1 MTASPV
7 ENILITGAQG
17 MIGSALQQYLSASG
31 YKVFSLDRRSTN
43 AHFHYVESTH
53 RVFLDPTVPL
63 SAVINLAGS
72 NIADGRWTPARKHL
86 LLSSRVELT
95 RALATATAALP
106 VKPSLFLSASAIGY
120 YGQTGSNSVNEF
132 SPPGTDFLAA
142 IATSWEAA
150 TAPAEL
156 AGINTIHM
164 RLGVV
169 LSKEG
174 GMLKKLL
181 LPFKLGLGG
190 RIGNGEQFL
199 SWISVDDVLAI
210 IAHLLEFNPASG
222 PLNLVAGQAV
232 TNADFSAQLAQTLN
246 RPCILPLP
254 AVIVKII
261 FGEMADAMLLGS
273 TRVQSVK
280 LDALGIR
287 LKYPALGEALQA
299 LLRG

>member
-1 MTASPV
+1 MKNV
-7 ENILITGAQG
+7 LITGAQG
-17 MIGSALQQYLSASG
+17 MIGSALHRYLAASG
-31 YKVFSLDRRSTN
+31 YKVFTLERRSTN
-43 AHFHYVESTH
+43 APFRYLESTH

-63 SAVINLAGS
+63 YAVINLAGP
-72 NIADGRWTPARKHL
+72 NIADGRWTPSRKHL

-95 RALATATAALP
+95 RALAIAMAALP

-120 YGQTGSNSVNEF
+120 YGQTGLSSVNES

-156 AGINTIHM
+156 AGINTIHL

-169 LSKEG
+169 LSKDG

-190 RIGNGEQFL
+190 RIGSGEQFL
-199 SWISVDDVLAI
+199 SWISINDVLAI
-210 IAHLLEFNPASG
+210 IAHLLESNPVSG
-222 PLNLVAGQAV
+222 PLNLVTGQPV
-232 TNADFSAQLAQTLN
+232 TNADFSAQLAQALN

-261 FGEMADAMLLGS
+261 FGEMADAMLLS
-273 TRVQSVK
+273 SSRVESVK
-280 LDALGIR
+280 LDSLGIK
-287 LKYPALGEALQA
+287 LKYPALGKALQA